1 MVEND
6 FGALGKD
13 DIEHIL
19 FSHSRNL
26 DLHCRCSKMKEET
39 GSLCDREVISLVK
52 SSGCSGEE
60 RGKDRS
66 TAAVRSDNTA
76 GKGR

>member
-1 MVEND
+1 
-6 FGALGKD
+6 
-13 DIEHIL
+13 
-19 FSHSRNL
+19 
-26 DLHCRCSKMKEET
+26 MKEET

-66 TAAVRSDNTA
+66 TAAVRSDNIA